1 MSSSLNLHNSR
12 IEVAPKSGKLV
23 SKILTPA
30 LKFWLSLQLDSIE
43 NLQLTLTGGNRQIL
57 SGSIPGV
64 LISASHAM
72 YQGIHLSQIF
82 LEGTGIRFNI
92 GEVLQGQPLHLID
105 PVPVN
110 AQLQLTQGDIDA
122 SLKSLLFNQGIQEF
136 LEAWLHSV
144 ATAWEQLQINLDQ
157 DRLTLTGLCQ
167 PAIAPETEG
176 KKSAVLQTGLEIRNG
191 HQLYLVNPQ
200 LQIAGQEIIDLE
212 NFSWDFGSEVMIA
225 GLKLLPGQLICQG
238 QIMVTPLGRDSLVV
252 GCLLF
257 VVCCPST
264 GSGHR
269 FAQGKVVCYLAAKNK

>member
-1 MSSSLNLHNSR
+1 MSSSLNLPNSR

-23 SKILTPA
+23 SKVLAPA

-64 LISASHAM
+64 LISASHAI

-122 SLKSLLFNQGIQEF
+122 SLKSLLFTQGIQEF
-136 LEAWLHSV
+136 LESWLHSV
-144 ATAWEQLQINLDQ
+144 ATSWEQLQINLGQ
-157 DRLTLTGLCQ
+157 DKLTLTGLCQ
-167 PAIAPETEG
+167 PAIALSCSSLQAPETAA

-200 LQIAGQEIIDLE
+200 LHIAGNEIIDLE
-212 NFSWDFGSEVMIA
+212 NFSWDFGSEVMISE
-225 GLKLLPGQLICQG
+225 LNLLPGQLICQG
-238 QIMVTPLGRDSLVV
+238 QIMVTP
-252 GCLLF
+252 
-257 VVCCPST
+257 
-264 GSGHR
+264 
-269 FAQGKVVCYLAAKNK
+269 

>member
-1 MSSSLNLHNSR
+1 MSSSLNLPNSR

-23 SKILTPA
+23 SKVLAPA

-64 LISASHAM
+64 LISASHAI

-122 SLKSLLFNQGIQEF
+122 SLKSLLFTQGIQEF
-136 LEAWLHSV
+136 LESWLHSV
-144 ATAWEQLQINLDQ
+144 ATSWEQLHINLGQ
-157 DRLTLTGLCQ
+157 DKLTLTGLCQ
-167 PAIAPETEG
+167 PAIAQRCGCTIALGCPSLQVSETAA

-200 LQIAGQEIIDLE
+200 LQIAGNEIINLE
-212 NFSWDFGSEVMIA
+212 NFSWDFGSAVMISE
-225 GLKLLPGQLICQG
+225 LTLLHGQLICQG
-238 QIMVTPLGRDSLVV
+238 QIMVTP
-252 GCLLF
+252 
-257 VVCCPST
+257 
-264 GSGHR
+264 
-269 FAQGKVVCYLAAKNK
+269 